1 MLQYQIALSLLYE
14 KRNRVALRALAEF
27 GSAEEVWRHISEK
40 GMGKA
45 MERAEKEAD
54 FVEQHRI
61 ATYWCDDEGYPMR
74 LRQCPDR
81 PLMLFGKGN
90 LQLDGGKFVSVVG
103 TRNATERGKEQ
114 ARQLVLDLA
123 ERVPNLTI
131 ISGLAYGIDI
141 AAHRAAIEAGIPTL
155 IIPGHGLDRIYPA
168 LHRNVAVAAL
178 EHGGLLTEYPSGSRP
193 DPWHFIARDRIIAGM
208 ADAVVVVE
216 SKEKGGALITA
227 QMALDYDRELFAC
240 PGRPADECSAGCNQ
254 LIRKQKAH
262 LLSCADELVEE
273 MGWETGARQ
282 PLQTEMVDLFVELT
296 DSQRIILDKLH
307 EDEEGMHIN
316 SIVIETG
323 MDYAQVSAD
332 LMMMEMQGIA
342 KSLPGGIV
350 RAVK

>member
-1 MLQYQIALSLLYE
+1 MLRYQIALSLLYE

-45 MERAEKEAD
+45 MERAEKEAE

-61 ATYWCDDEGYPMR
+61 ATYWCEDEGYPMR

-114 ARQLVLDLA
+114 TRQLVLDLA

-141 AAHRAAIEAGIPTL
+141 VAHRAAIEAGIPTL

-227 QMALDYDRELFAC
+227 QMALDYDRELFAY
-240 PGRPADECSAGCNQ
+240 PGRPTDEYSAGCNQ
-254 LIRKQKAH
+254 LIRRQKAH
-262 LLSCADELVEE
+262 LLSCADELIEE

>member
-1 MLQYQIALSLLYE
+1 MLRYQIALSLLYE

-45 MERAEKEAD
+45 MERAEKEAE

-61 ATYWCDDEGYPMR
+61 ATYWCEDEGYPMR

-114 ARQLVLDLA
+114 TRQLVLDLA

-141 AAHRAAIEAGIPTL
+141 VAHRAAIEAGIPTL

-227 QMALDYDRELFAC
+227 QMALDYDRELFAS
-240 PGRPADECSAGCNQ
+240 PGRPTDEYSAGCNQ
-254 LIRKQKAH
+254 LIRRQKAH
-262 LLSCADELVEE
+262 LLSCADELIEE

-323 MDYAQVSAD
+323 MNYAQVSAD

>member
-1 MLQYQIALSLLYE
+1 MLRYQIALSLLYE

-45 MERAEKEAD
+45 MERAEKEAE
-54 FVEQHRI
+54 FIEQHRI
-61 ATYWCDDEGYPMR
+61 ATYWCEDEGYPMR

-114 ARQLVLDLA
+114 TRQLVLDLA

-208 ADAVVVVE
+208 ADSVVVVE

-240 PGRPADECSAGCNQ
+240 PGRPTDECSAGCNQ
-254 LIRKQKAH
+254 LIRRQKAH

-273 MGWETGARQ
+273 RGWEANARQ

-307 EDEEGMHIN
+307 EDEEGIHIN

>member
-1 MLQYQIALSLLYE
+1 MLRYQIALSLLYE

-45 MERAEKEAD
+45 MERAEKEAE
-54 FVEQHRI
+54 FIEQHRI
-61 ATYWCDDEGYPMR
+61 ATYWCEDEGYPMR

>member
-45 MERAEKEAD
+45 MERAEKEAE
-54 FVEQHRI
+54 FIEQHRI
-61 ATYWCDDEGYPMR
+61 ATYWCEDEGYPMR

-114 ARQLVLDLA
+114 TRQLVLDLA

-227 QMALDYDRELFAC
+227 QMALDYDRELFAY
-240 PGRPADECSAGCNQ
+240 PGRPTDEYSAGCNQ
-254 LIRKQKAH
+254 LIRRQKAH

-296 DSQRIILDKLH
+296 DSQRIILNKLH

>member
-1 MLQYQIALSLLYE
+1 MLRYQIALSLLYE

-45 MERAEKEAD
+45 MERAEKEAE
-54 FVEQHRI
+54 FIEQHRI
-61 ATYWCDDEGYPMR
+61 ATYWCEDEGYPMR

-114 ARQLVLDLA
+114 TRQFVLDLA

-254 LIRKQKAH
+254 LIRRQKAH

-273 MGWETGARQ
+273 MGWETNARQ

-307 EDEEGMHIN
+307 EDEEGIHIN